1 MPRYY
6 RLVLVIPAI
15 LVVLN
20 ALSMF
25 VAAGPC
31 IPGEIGCP

>member
-1 MPRYY
+1 MSRFY
-6 RLVLVIPAI
+6 RMTLLVPAV
-15 LVVLN
+15 LLVLN

-31 IPGEIGCP
+31 MPGEFGCP

>member
-1 MPRYY
+1 MSRLY
-6 RLVLVIPAI
+6 RFALLVPAV
-15 LVVLN
+15 LLVLN

-31 IPGEIGCP
+31 IPGDWGCP

>member
-1 MPRYY
+1 MSRTY
-6 RLVLVIPAI
+6 RFALLVPAI

-31 IPGEIGCP
+31 IPGDIGCP

>member
-1 MPRYY
+1 MPRFY
-6 RLVLVIPAI
+6 RLALAIPAI
-15 LVVLN
+15 LVALN